1 MIISEHFKN
10 KTYTYVTLICVILL
24 RCKLIATSNLSIAKK
39 KEKEEDTLRIVK
51 GYLLNKE
58 SFRQQG
64 VLSKRPVL
72 SSTKSVR

>member
-24 RCKLIATSNLSIAKK
+24 RCKLIATSNLSVAKK
-39 KEKEEDTLRIVK
+39 KKKEDTLRIVK